1 MSKVTIYDVAK
12 QAGVSTA
19 TVSKVLNGTGRVSKE
34 TIMRVERIVEEL
46 QYKPNLLA
54 SALKKN
60 RTFTMGLLVPDV
72 LNPFASLLIR
82 AIEDAAFAFDYSVLA
97 CSTDNLPEREKKLVD
112 ALLSKRFDGIIIA
125 SSEFSCSSAIKELK
139 KQDVRAVFVDRVL
152 ADTPY
157 PIFATDHYLGSYLV
171 TEHLVQLGHR
181 KLAIFLEPLYLRSS
195 LERLR
200 GFSAALEAYGIAQNS
215 FQVLSGGFGAES
227 GYLLADQILQREDL
241 PTAIVATTDLIAIG
255 VLQKFHEVGIQ
266 VPRDISLVG
275 YDDIPLARMAAP
287 PLTTVAQP
295 VTEMS
300 KQIIECLLREEQ
312 QEIATT
318 LLPPKLVVRA
328 STAPPA
334 SSPLPLRKA

>member
-34 TIMRVERIVEEL
+34 TISRVERIVEEL
-46 QYKPNLLA
+46 QYRPNLLA

-82 AIEDAAFAFDYSVLA
+82 AIEDVAFIYDYSVLA
-97 CSTDNLPEREKKLVD
+97 CSTDNQPEREKKLID
-112 ALLSKRFDGIIIA
+112 TLLSKRFDGIIIA
-125 SSEFSCSSAIKELK
+125 SSEFSCSNAVKELK
-139 KQDVRAVFVDRVL
+139 KQDVRAVFVDRVI

-157 PIFATDHYLGSYLV
+157 PIFATDHYLGSYLA

-200 GFSAALEAYGIAQNS
+200 GFSAALDSYGIAQHS
-215 FQVLSGGFGAES
+215 FQVLSGGFGAEA
-227 GYLLADQILQREDL
+227 GYMLAQQILRKEDL

-266 VPRDISLVG
+266 VPLDISLVG

-295 VTEMS
+295 VVEMS
-300 KQIIECLLREEQ
+300 QRIVECLLSEEQ
-312 QEIATT
+312 QEITTT

-328 STAPPA
+328 STAPPGA
-334 SSPLPLRKA
+334 STV